1 MGLADAF
8 GKEETVN
15 IKLTE
20 LETLIERRVRCEED
34 NKLIINGLEN
44 GVKKRDIL
52 AMLGKLK
59 KESEDK

>member
-20 LETLIERRVRCEED
+20 PEALIERRVRCEED

-59 KESEDK
+59 KRK